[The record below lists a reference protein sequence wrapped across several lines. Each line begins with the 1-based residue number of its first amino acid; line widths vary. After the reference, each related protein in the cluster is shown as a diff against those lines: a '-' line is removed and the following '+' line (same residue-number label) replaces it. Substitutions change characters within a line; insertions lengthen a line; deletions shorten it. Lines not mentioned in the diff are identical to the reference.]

1 MLKIMAK
8 NLQFIEQNIGLAH
21 PINQQGNSKEIQSHM
36 ENEQHSL
43 AARLAAGEH
52 AAATELVDRN
62 YQQIYLFMRRL
73 GHSRQVSED
82 LTQETFLKAWRH
94 IGQLRDGTAL
104 SSWLYRIG
112 SNVSKLYWRKHKS
125 RETSYTETLD
135 QPDSG
140 ITERHKAEY
149 YEQLSRLKIA
159 VERLPFKLR
168 QAIVLHYMQHLSI
181 AKAAE
186 VTCIRQGTFK
196 SRLNRALKILRK
208 HVSE

>member
-1 MLKIMAK
+1 MTK
-8 NLQFIEQNIGLAH
+8 NLQLTEQDVGLAH
-21 PINQQGNSKEIQSHM
+21 PINQQSNSKEIQSHI

-43 AARLAAGEH
+43 AARLAASEH
-52 AAATELVDRN
+52 AAAAEFVDKN

-82 LTQETFLKAWRH
+82 LTQETFLRAWRH

-125 RETSYTETLD
+125 REITYTETLD
-135 QPDSG
+135 QPDSSTG
-140 ITERHKAEY
+140 HYKAEY
-149 YEQLSRLKIA
+149 YEQLSQLKVA
-159 VERLPFKLR
+159 VERLPFKLK
-168 QAIVLHYMQHLSI
+168 QAIVLHYMQNLSI

-196 SRLNRALKILRK
+196 SRLNRALKTLRK

>member
-1 MLKIMAK
+1 MTK
-8 NLQFIEQNIGLAH
+8 NLQLTEQDIGLAH
-21 PINQQGNSKEIQSHM
+21 PINQQGKSKEIQSHI
-36 ENEQHSL
+36 ENEQHSF
-43 AARLAAGEH
+43 AARLAASEH
-52 AAATELVDRN
+52 AAAAEFVDRN

-73 GHSRQVSED
+73 GHNRQVSED
-82 LTQETFLKAWRH
+82 LTQETFLKAWHH
-94 IGQLRDGTAL
+94 IGQLRDDTAL

-125 RETSYTETLD
+125 RETTYTETLD
-135 QPDSG
+135 QPDSS
-140 ITERHKAEY
+140 TAHYKVEY
-149 YEQLSRLKIA
+149 YEQLSQLKIA

>member
-1 MLKIMAK
+1 MTK
-8 NLQFIEQNIGLAH
+8 NLQLTEQDIGLAH
-21 PINQQGNSKEIQSHM
+21 PINQQGKSKEIQSHI

-43 AARLAAGEH
+43 AARLAASEH

-73 GHSRQVSED
+73 GHNRQVSED
-82 LTQETFLKAWRH
+82 LTQETFLKAWHH
-94 IGQLRDGTAL
+94 IGQLRDDTAL

-125 RETSYTETLD
+125 RETTCKEILD
-135 QPDSG
+135 QPDGS
-140 ITERHKAEY
+140 TAHYKVEY
-149 YEQLSRLKIA
+149 YEQLNRLKIA

-168 QAIVLHYMQHLSI
+168 QTIVLHYMQHLSI